1 MRRYLAL
8 RRLNQ
13 RASADLT
20 SMGDQT
26 SARRSRRRIDLLALA
41 PTPAQIVARN
51 KQRIKARANTDASIL
66 KTYPYESAQAGK
78 PPVMGGAPKKGNGP
92 VRLQHNVRL
101 SSGELLVTDQANE
114 RILDDIKRG
123 DYIVGRKERKGSSQP
138 SKACSVDN
146 LSKPAPLT
154 TAWEREAH
162 SLPQTPFPRNDS
174 AFENSPRSLAPSTE
188 NVRQGDVYTIG
199 PPHSSSSSQLENS
212 RAAESKRSS
221 LRASGSGNDGEGN
234 NLIQALWKAEY
245 NHLVALRQQ
254 SYGTI
259 PNSSPHLEDK
269 CRPSSR
275 DMPYIEGHCS
285 SELQAYHHS
294 PSLRDFSLADAS
306 SSYSSPT
313 EHSGASSHRTNS
325 TCTGRTSFQPDPPGT
340 RDDVRRMIEDMRTM
354 YLSAIESR
362 SASPSPNSSN
372 HNIDHRASVG
382 TPAAPQPVRAP
393 RPLQKSWHAGSP
405 SSSTSRSKA
414 EKKRKSTVSKAGG
427 RATPPREK
435 VAPLPKDKNS
445 SPQKS
450 PAQASMKRA
459 DSLTLGSLPGA
470 MATPANAPSL
480 VSSPYRSPTSP
491 ASPASPTTPRA
502 INKPLPPT
510 PCDDDDLYNCI

>member
-1 MRRYLAL
+1 
-8 RRLNQ
+8 
-13 RASADLT
+13 
-20 SMGDQT
+20 MGDQT

-51 KQRIKARANTDASIL
+51 KHRIKARTNTDASVL
-66 KTYPYESAQAGK
+66 KTCPYESTQAGN
-78 PPVMGGAPKKGNGP
+78 PPVMGGVPKKGNGP

-101 SSGELLVTDQANE
+101 SSGELLVTDEANE
-114 RILDDIKRG
+114 RILDDIRRG
-123 DYIVGRKERKGSSQP
+123 DYIVGRKERKGPSQP

-154 TAWEREAH
+154 TAWERETH

-174 AFENSPRSLAPSTE
+174 AFENSPRSLAPSAE
-188 NVRQGDVYTIG
+188 SVRQGDVYTFG
-199 PPHSSSSSQLENS
+199 LPHSLSSSHLESS
-212 RAAESKRSS
+212 RAPESKRSS
-221 LRASGSGNDGEGN
+221 TRASGSGHDGEGN

-254 SYGTI
+254 SYGTT
-259 PNSSPHLEDK
+259 PNSSPHLEDD

-285 SELQAYHHS
+285 SDLQAYHHS
-294 PSLRDFSLADAS
+294 PSIRDLSLGDAS

-372 HNIDHRASVG
+372 HNVDNRASVG
-382 TPAAPQPVRAP
+382 NPVAPQPVRVP
-393 RPLQKSWHAGSP
+393 RPPQKSWHAGSP
-405 SSSTSRSKA
+405 SSSVSRSRA
-414 EKKRKSTVSKAGG
+414 EKKRKSTAPKG
-427 RATPPREK
+427 RSASPKEK
-435 VAPLPKDKNS
+435 NRQPPKDQDP

-459 DSLTLGSLPGA
+459 DSLTLGSIPGA
-470 MATPANAPSL
+470 MATPTKLPPL
-480 VSSPYRSPTSP
+480 VTSPYATPTSP
-491 ASPASPTTPRA
+491 TSPTTPRA
-502 INKPLPPT
+502 MRQDKPLPPT
-510 PCDDDDLYNCI
+510 PCDDDDLYNSI